1 MSVAQVR
8 GNPRR
13 EIAKCWR
20 LDEPAGETTPPP
32 IVRTAFDRLLDV
44 CGVLEDPE
52 FHDGWQPVRARS
64 ADPKSE

>member
-1 MSVAQVR
+1 MSVTQVR

-13 EIAKCWR
+13 EMEKCWP
-20 LDEPAGETTPPP
+20 LDEPAVEPAPRM
-32 IVRTAFDRLLDV
+32 VRTSFDRLLAV
-44 CGVLEDPE
+44 CRALEDPE

>member
-8 GNPRR
+8 GIRGRQVEKSWPY
-13 EIAKCWR
+13 
-20 LDEPAGETTPPP
+20 DEPAGEAMAPV
-32 IVRTAFDRLLDV
+32 VRTSLDLLLDV
-44 CGVLEDPE
+44 CRALEDPE